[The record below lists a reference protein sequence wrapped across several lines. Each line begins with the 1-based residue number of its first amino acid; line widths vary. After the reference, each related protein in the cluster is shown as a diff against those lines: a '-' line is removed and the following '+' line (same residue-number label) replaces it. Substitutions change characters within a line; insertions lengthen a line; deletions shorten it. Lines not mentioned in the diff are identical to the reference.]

1 MTIADAAMALDPGS
15 STGPVIVLASGSATR
30 ARLLRAAGIAFA
42 TDVPAIDEAEV
53 KHSLKAAG
61 AAPAAIAETLTELK
75 AQRISR
81 RHPGA
86 LVLGADQVLDCAG
99 EVYDKPADLA
109 AARQQLLALRGRK
122 HELISAVVVLRDG
135 ARIWHHAGRA
145 GLTMRDFSDD
155 FLDRYLADAG
165 AAVLSSVGAY
175 QLEGPGAQLF
185 QRIEGDYFTI
195 LGLPLLPLLDFLRE
209 HRVIAR

>member
-1 MTIADAAMALDPGS
+1 MMAVDAARAFDSDISAAPA
-15 STGPVIVLASGSATR
+15 IVLASGSATR
-30 ARLLRAAGIAFA
+30 ARLLQAAGIAFA
-42 TDVPAIDEAEV
+42 IDVPAIDEAEV

-61 AAPAAIAETLTELK
+61 ATSAAIAETLAELK

-81 RHPGA
+81 RQPGA

-99 EVYDKPADLA
+99 IVYDKPADLA
-109 AARQQLLALRGRK
+109 VARQQLLTLRGRR

-135 ARIWHHAGRA
+135 ARLWHHVGRA
-145 GLTMRDFSDD
+145 GLTMRDFSDA
-155 FLDRYLADAG
+155 FLDHYLANAG
-165 AAVLSSVGAY
+165 AAVLTSVGAY